1 MEDETRPIDV
11 YEYAV
16 KMLDVWASIAWSKMG
31 LTPDIITGTM
41 STDLAQA
48 KVAINVAAS
57 LAETVEGQL
66 DDEDRRRVQGLVRD
80 LKINYVQK
88 SKEGTA

>member
-1 MEDETRPIDV
+1 MGDEGKPIDV

-16 KMLDVWASIAWSKMG
+16 KMLEMWASIAWAKMG
-31 LTPDIITGTM
+31 LTPDIMTGTVGM
-41 STDLAQA
+41 DLPQA
-48 KVAINVAAS
+48 KVAINVAS
-57 LAETVEGQL
+57 LLADTVEGQL
-66 DDEDRRRVQGLVRD
+66 DEEDRRRVQGLVRD